1 MVLQNSGRYRP
12 EKTSYSNN
20 GGEDGGADGD
30 GSDSKTELRLVA
42 SRTNDT
48 IDKKY
53 GFMRINAEFGRDEV
67 GYLVRKIEEWKT
79 KVYIDSISCQI
90 ILKSNISG

>member
-12 EKTSYSNN
+12 DKASYPNN
-20 GGEDGGADGD
+20 GGEDGDGD
-30 GSDSKTELRLVA
+30 IDSSDSKTELRLVN

-53 GFMRINAEFGRDEV
+53 GFQRINAEYGRDDV
-67 GYLVRKIEEWKT
+67 GYLVIR
-79 KVYIDSISCQI
+79 
-90 ILKSNISG
+90 

>member
-12 EKTSYSNN
+12 EKTTNSN
-20 GGEDGGADGD
+20 GGEDRGLDGD
-30 GSDSKTELRLVA
+30 GSDSKTELRLLD

-53 GFMRINAEFGRDEV
+53 GFVRINAEFGRDEV
-67 GYLVRKIEEWKT
+67 GYLVRK
-79 KVYIDSISCQI
+79 D
-90 ILKSNISG
+90 